1 MQMRYAFLGENHN
14 DMFHSRVHY
23 KNYKVDNQND
33 QEVQRAL
40 SPFPPIPLDKQK
52 EVRACMDKWW
62 EIAFK
67 IFVVVKTIEYLYK
80 LYKWIKNKKNK
91 DS

>member
-33 QEVQRAL
+33 
-40 SPFPPIPLDKQK
+40 
-52 EVRACMDKWW
+52 
-62 EIAFK
+62 
-67 IFVVVKTIEYLYK
+67 
-80 LYKWIKNKKNK
+80 
-91 DS
+91 